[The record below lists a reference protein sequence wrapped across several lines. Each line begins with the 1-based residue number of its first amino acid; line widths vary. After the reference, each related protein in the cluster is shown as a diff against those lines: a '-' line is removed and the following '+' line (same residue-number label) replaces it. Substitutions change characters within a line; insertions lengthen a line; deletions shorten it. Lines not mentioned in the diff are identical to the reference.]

1 MNRRT
6 LLRAGITLPFVA
18 LTGCLSSIQDLR
30 LSTPIAV
37 QIENEM
43 DDNRNV
49 VITAHALADDRQ
61 TYDEAVSASP
71 DQTTS
76 VGHLTDEEQHVRIAL
91 VDDDGNELDVE
102 ETFVDERTKS
112 LAIVIVDEELELEV
126 DQRERSE

>member
-6 LLRAGITLPFVA
+6 LLRAGISLPFVA

-37 QIENEM
+37 QIKNEM

-61 TYDEAVSASP
+61 TYDEAVSASS

-76 VGHLTDEEQHVRIAL
+76 VGHLTDEEQHVRVAL

-112 LAIVIVDEELELEV
+112 LAIVIVDEAIELEV

>member
-6 LLRAGITLPFVA
+6 LLRVGIPLPFVA

-30 LSTPIAV
+30 LSTPIAI

-43 DDNRNV
+43 DGNRNV
-49 VITAHALADDRQ
+49 VITAHALADDRK

-112 LAIVIVDEELELEV
+112 LSVVIVDGEIELEV

>member
-6 LLRAGITLPFVA
+6 LLRVGIPLPFVA

-43 DDNRNV
+43 DGNRNV

-112 LAIVIVDEELELEV
+112 LSVVIVDGEIELEV